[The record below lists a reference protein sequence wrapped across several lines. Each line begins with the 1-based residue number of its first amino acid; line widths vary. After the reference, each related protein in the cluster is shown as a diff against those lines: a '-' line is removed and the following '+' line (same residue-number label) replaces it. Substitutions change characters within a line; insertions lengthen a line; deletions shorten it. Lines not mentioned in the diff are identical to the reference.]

1 MNRIVTM
8 LEEMKVKQEQ
18 EFISNS
24 LIKRASV
31 LDSTV
36 PDVDADLERIVE
48 LNEAISVLN
57 AWSKAK
63 SIGKKICKNQNKDE

>member
-24 LIKRASV
+24 LIKRASA
-31 LDSTV
+31 LDSPV

-57 AWSKAK
+57 NHLMQKP
-63 SIGKKICKNQNKDE
+63 NQR

>member
-1 MNRIVTM
+1 MNRIVRM

-31 LDSTV
+31 DDCI
-36 PDVDADLERIVE
+36 PNVDADLERIVE

-57 AWSKAK
+57 NHLMQKPK
-63 SIGKKICKNQNKDE
+63 QR

>member
-1 MNRIVTM
+1 MNRIVRM

-24 LIKRASV
+24 LIKRGFRNEA

-57 AWSKAK
+57 NHLMQKPK
-63 SIGKKICKNQNKDE
+63 QRR

>member
-1 MNRIVTM
+1 M
-8 LEEMKVKQEQ
+8 LEEMKVKEEQ
-18 EFISNS
+18 NFIKNS

-31 LDSTV
+31 TMDV

-57 AWSKAK
+57 NHLMHKPCKA
-63 SIGKKICKNQNKDE
+63 D

>member
-24 LIKRASV
+24 LIKRGFRNEA

-57 AWSKAK
+57 NHLMQKLK
-63 SIGKKICKNQNKDE
+63 QR

>member
-1 MNRIVTM
+1 MNRIISM

-24 LIKRASV
+24 LIKRASGI
-31 LDSTV
+31 DSPV

-57 AWSKAK
+57 NHLMQK
-63 SIGKKICKNQNKDE
+63 QNKDE

>member
-1 MNRIVTM
+1 MMNRIVTM

-24 LIKRASV
+24 LIKRASA
-31 LDSTV
+31 LDSHV

-57 AWSKAK
+57 NHSMQKPK
-63 SIGKKICKNQNKDE
+63 QRR

>member
-1 MNRIVTM
+1 MNRIVRM

-24 LIKRASV
+24 LIKRGFRNEA

-57 AWSKAK
+57 NHLMQKLK
-63 SIGKKICKNQNKDE
+63 QRR